1 MLGGGNLLSSYSKG
15 FTLAEILITLGII
28 GVVAAMTMPVLI
40 TNHKKNVTLTR
51 LKRSYNILSNVFVRA
66 QVDYGDIINWDL
78 SNNRGVEHEAES
90 SRKILDTFIKKFVLP
105 YLADGYTYNDN
116 MTLSDLGYKT
126 KILYR
131 NGSTLFGL
139 TNQRQSI
146 RLQDGTYI
154 FIYNTVTQIPNDS
167 GEIKQYLSGILFVI
181 DIDGPKG
188 NNIIGK
194 DVFLGGIYFVNNAK
208 FIFYQNGKTNNNNF
222 IPQEYTREELVQGCE
237 TDGRFC
243 GTLIQSDGWQIKYKY

>member
-1 MLGGGNLLSSYSKG
+1 MEKIAREKELLTAKSAMHDNLAAS
-15 FTLAEILITLGII
+15 II
-28 GVVAAMTMPVLI
+28 V
-40 TNHKKNVTLTR
+40 
-51 LKRSYNILSNVFVRA
+51 
-66 QVDYGDIINWDL
+66 
-78 SNNRGVEHEAES
+78 
-90 SRKILDTFIKKFVLP
+90 
-105 YLADGYTYNDN
+105 
-116 MTLSDLGYKT
+116 
-126 KILYR
+126 
-131 NGSTLFGL
+131 
-139 TNQRQSI
+139 
-146 RLQDGTYI
+146 
-154 FIYNTVTQIPNDS
+154 
-167 GEIKQYLSGILFVI
+167 IKQYLSGILFVI